1 MNYSHYDIETF
12 EVGRGLWHARFRRA
26 DRKPTLIDGI
36 AFDFLNATLAWSSAE
51 AACRDAQECIDFMNQ
66 RVMRARNG
74 HAAIA

>member
-1 MNYSHYDIETF
+1 MNYRHYEIETF